1 MKKVTLFIISL
12 VFSLGV
18 FAQEEAPKKI
28 DFTQLEIQYIAN
40 EEILTEAELEA
51 YSRISKEFDEKHRVL
66 RREIRNLRIKR

>member
-51 YSRISKEFDEKHRVL
+51 
-66 RREIRNLRIKR
+66 

>member
-51 YSRISKEFDEKHRVL
+51 YSRIAKSLMKNTEY
-66 RREIRNLRIKR
+66 